1 MKWKAPNNTAGTEN
15 DSNEAKKSQERRVL
29 ICKTGHIATRNAMP
43 YKFNPNASPR
53 APARAAISASG
64 VEV

>member
-1 MKWKAPNNTAGTEN
+1 MIQKVSINPAGTEN
-15 DSNEAKKSQERRVL
+15 DPNEANKSQERSVWIL
-29 ICKTGHIATRNAMP
+29 KTGHIATRHAML

-64 VEV
+64 MEV